1 MDRRVPRRDPAD
13 PDRGLARSRVRSI
26 ARRYL
31 PSLGYSG
38 LNALR
43 IFGAVV
49 VANSIAGGV
58 VAFTVALAF
67 FQLPIAVG
75 ARPVSTAMLPQLAR
89 KFHARRLTDFVEELS
104 KGLGLVLFVVVPSA
118 VFYIALSE
126 QLGHAV
132 FAGDGDEGL
141 GAALFAATIVALA
154 PGILAESGFVLFTT
168 ASYAMGDARSPFHA
182 MVTRTVLSVGG
193 MAVALA
199 LDPDA
204 RARVPRR
211 RAHARE
217 LRQRVAAPTLA
228 PGEPRAAHPRGP
240 RRAPRSRRV
249 GAHGVAAYLAAA
261 AVLTASGEAAEI
273 AAVLVAALVGF
284 VVFIAAQRL
293 FRAPEL
299 VLVSAGGASL
309 SGGERDTSR
318 LVSSSARSPRAPRR
332 RAGGRSP
339 TCRPR
344 TGFVSSGRGPTS
356 GGARGRRP
364 GSTRCCGTPPPR
376 CPSIGPGSARS
387 TRCRSRTCRWS
398 TRRPSANGR
407 RSSAPTTGATCLTR

>member
-1 MDRRVPRRDPAD
+1 MVLTLIAFSLSAGGGASLDTIGLGGLLLLGLGSTAAVGAHAAAQWIGAFRAGIRLTPTAGWRDPE
-13 PDRGLARSRVRSI
+13 VRSI

-204 RARVPRR
+204 RA
-211 RAHARE
+211 
-217 LRQRVAAPTLA
+217 
-228 PGEPRAAHPRGP
+228 PRAS
-240 RRAPRSRRV
+240 APRSRS
-249 GAHGVAAYLAAA
+249 GTSAARGSSDARSRR
-261 AVLTASGEAAEI
+261 ASGCASPRPPACPAI
-273 AAVLVAALVGF
+273 SPRRCPRGRRVPRGGRRPDGLGRGGRDRGRAGRRAR
-284 VVFIAAQRL
+284 RL
-293 FRAPEL
+293 RRLHRPRSGSSARP
-299 VLVSAGGASL
+299 SSCWSRAGGASSRL
-309 SGGERDTSR
+309 GGERDTSR

-339 TCRPR
+339 VPVDREPA
-344 TGFVSSGRGPTS
+344 S
-356 GGARGRRP
+356 
-364 GSTRCCGTPPPR
+364 
-376 CPSIGPGSARS
+376 
-387 TRCRSRTCRWS
+387 
-398 TRRPSANGR
+398 
-407 RSSAPTTGATCLTR
+407 